1 MRIVITIL
9 MSLLIITL
17 CSCGSKPKK
26 ETAILDFSSE
36 KYGAVDTGDLK
47 LAHGDLL
54 GVNQNGRTVV
64 IKAKIKSSATKEM
77 TINQN
82 YFSVDELI
90 RNHGFNTCDELQYW
104 AVADMQD
111 GSESKVIQ
119 FTLTKDVID
128 KIYAGSILSNQVG
141 DHVTDLWILPSLQN

>member
-9 MSLLIITL
+9 MSMLIITL

-26 ETAILDFSSE
+26 EATVLDFSSE
-36 KYGAVDTGDLK
+36 KFGSVDAGDLK

-54 GVNQNGRTVV
+54 SINQNGHTVV
-64 IKAKIKSSATKEM
+64 VKAKIKSNVTNEM

-82 YFSVDELI
+82 YYNVDDLI

-119 FTLTKDVID
+119 FTLVKDVID
-128 KIYAGSILSNQVG
+128 KVYSGSILANQIG
-141 DHVTDLWILPSLQN
+141 NHVTDLWILPSLQN